1 MQNQSLG
8 ISSIKNGE
16 SIALKEISCVSYSNL
31 QTEIRKLLTNQDNH
45 CVNYYAYNDN
55 EFLKFVMCIARDKEQ
70 DILLL
75 THDFIAADKNELLA
89 LSKEFNQLYVYE
101 REIHENFGLKYIW
114 HPWLKPVRFP
124 HDSPL
129 NLGTKDYPFYRIDS
143 EELHEVGVGP
153 IHAGV
158 IEPGHFRFSCNGETV
173 LHLEIQLG
181 WQHRGVEH
189 LMIEKPRILQKNI
202 LAESITG
209 DTTIGHTLAFV
220 QLLESLSDIQIGTT
234 LELERSIALELERI
248 AIHTGDLSA
257 LCTDVAY
264 QLGSSVFGALRT
276 PIINFMQSWCG
287 NRFGKGLLRVG
298 GSQYPFSTLLEEK
311 LLSIL
316 DNFETRFDTISE
328 RTFNLDSVIS
338 RFDDIGTL
346 SDSQV
351 YKIGGVG
358 MVARMA
364 GIKKD
369 IRFSH
374 PFAGY
379 QHKNYDPVTIKSG
392 DVMARAMLRRDEVG
406 QSISYIKD
414 LLVMWSKLD
423 QEVPKPTP
431 EKDIKLK
438 PSTFAI
444 ALTEGWRGE
453 ICHSAITDENG
464 AIKHYKIKD
473 PSLHNWKALE
483 LALRNLEISD
493 FPINNKSFDLSY
505 CGHDL

>member
-1 MQNQSLG
+1 MQNQSLD
-8 ISSIKNGE
+8 ITRIMNGE
-16 SIALKEISCVSYSNL
+16 SIGLKQVSYVSYSNL
-31 QTEIRKLLTNQDNH
+31 QMEIRKLLTNRDNH
-45 CVNYYAYNDN
+45 CVNYYAYNEDGL
-55 EFLKFVMCIARDKEQ
+55 LKFVMCIARDKEH
-70 DILLL
+70 DILIL
-75 THDFIAADKNELLA
+75 THEIQKKDKNELLA
-89 LSKEFNQLYVYE
+89 LSKEFNQLYVFE
-101 REIHENFGLKYIW
+101 REIHENFGVNYIW

-129 NLGTKDYPFYRIDS
+129 KLATKDYPFYRIDS

-181 WQHRGVEH
+181 WQHRGIEH
-189 LMIEKPRILQKNI
+189 LMVKKPQMLQKNL

-220 QLLESLSDIQIGTT
+220 QLIESLSDIQVKTS

-276 PIINFMQSWCG
+276 PIINFMQRWCG

-298 GSQYPFSTLLEEK
+298 GSHFPFNASLEEK

-316 DNFETRFDTISE
+316 DDFETRFERISE
-328 RTFNLDSVIS
+328 HTFNLDSVIQ

-346 SDSQV
+346 TDSQV
-351 YKIGGVG
+351 YEIGGVG

-364 GIKKD
+364 GINKD
-369 IRFSH
+369 VRSSH

-379 QHKNYDPVTIKSG
+379 KHKKYNPVTILSG
-392 DVMARAMLRRDEVG
+392 DVMARAMLRRDEVRK
-406 QSISYIKD
+406 SIRYIRD
-414 LLVMWSKLD
+414 LLVMWSKLGE
-423 QEVPKPTP
+423 EVLKPMA
-431 EKDIKLK
+431 EKDIQLK

-444 ALTEGWRGE
+444 TLTEGWRGE
-453 ICHSAITDENG
+453 ICHSAITDEHG
-464 AIKHYKIKD
+464 VIKHYKVKD